1 MNATGAVIS
10 HWPWS
15 IRAQIHR
22 WCHWRLIS
30 LFCSIL
36 WVTFYRSMKN
46 MSISTEKRRMLL
58 TNNYWRMQLTN
69 PKVNGVILQVMLCI
83 LNNSS
88 PVLWSFILFNISCI
102 NFFLFA
108 GQYFCWSECHKL
120 VILLKEGEIFGWS
133 FERKWDFW
141 PIFHQKL
148 WSIREVTVNAWNSA
162 IFK

>member
-22 WCHWRLIS
+22 WCHGRLFS

-69 PKVNGVILQVMLCI
+69 PKVNGVILQVMLFI
-83 LNNSS
+83 LNTSS
-88 PVLWSFILFNISCI
+88 PVLWYFMLFNISCI
-102 NFFLFA
+102 NFFSLCRAVF
-108 GQYFCWSECHKL
+108 
-120 VILLKEGEIFGWS
+120 LLEWMPQTCDS
-133 FERKWDFW
+133 FEGRWDFW
-141 PIFHQKL
+141 LIFWKKVRFLADLSSEALKHKRGYCKCL
-148 WSIREVTVNAWNSA
+148 
-162 IFK
+162 K

>member
-22 WCHWRLIS
+22 WCHWRLVS

-69 PKVNGVILQVMLCI
+69 PKVNGVILQVMLFI
-83 LNNSS
+83 LNTSS
-88 PVLWSFILFNISCI
+88 PVLWSFMLFNISCI
-102 NFFLFA
+102 NFFFSLQGSISVGVNATNLWFFWRKVRFLA
-108 GQYFCWSECHKL
+108 DR
-120 VILLKEGEIFGWS
+120 LKESEIFGRSFIRS
-133 FERKWDFW
+133 FE
-141 PIFHQKL
+141 
-148 WSIREVTVNAWNSA
+148 A
-162 IFK
+162 

>member
-22 WCHWRLIS
+22 WCHGRLFS

-69 PKVNGVILQVMLCI
+69 PKVNGVILQVMLFI
-83 LNNSS
+83 LNTSS
-88 PVLWSFILFNISCI
+88 PVLWSFMLFNISCI
-102 NFFLFA
+102 NFFSLCRAVFLLEWMPQTCDSFEGRCDINFELKGKINA
-108 GQYFCWSECHKL
+108 WFRYIIA
-120 VILLKEGEIFGWS
+120 ILLLVHL
-133 FERKWDFW
+133 RC
-141 PIFHQKL
+141 
-148 WSIREVTVNAWNSA
+148 T
-162 IFK
+162 